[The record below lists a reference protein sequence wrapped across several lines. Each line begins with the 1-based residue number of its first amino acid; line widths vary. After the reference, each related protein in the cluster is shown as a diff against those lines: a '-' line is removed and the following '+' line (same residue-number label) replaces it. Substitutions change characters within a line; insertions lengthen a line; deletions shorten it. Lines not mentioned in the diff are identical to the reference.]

1 MPGRLGPRFAIEAL
15 FLIALAVG
23 AAYADLER
31 KWIALVMAV
40 GWLVVALLELA
51 ADRIWAAAPPW
62 RRPNYMAAPSPSAEA
77 RVGAPAPPPGPR
89 RPGGAAGGGGWGRA
103 PARGGASPAGAR
115 AARAWAQAP
124 LVSQEAGGAG
134 GADPSAR
141 AAEARPPAAS
151 LRADGPD
158 GRGSHRDLRH
168 DRARGA
174 QPPVRGS
181 LSVIR
186 SLIDRRRAD
195 EHPPTPLPEPEQP
208 APEPA
213 PPAPEP
219 QPPTPEAAEPTP
231 QLHSY
236 APREW
241 NLWELERLANDG
253 VAGRAPTE
261 EVGFLLLALRQF
273 ANAEGRLPASFDP
286 IIRESFGDLVY
297 SVG

>member
-77 RVGAPAPPPGPR
+77 RVGAPAPP
-89 RPGGAAGGGGWGRA
+89 AA
-103 PARGGASPAGAR
+103 
-115 AARAWAQAP
+115 
-124 LVSQEAGGAG
+124 
-134 GADPSAR
+134 
-141 AAEARPPAAS
+141 PP
-151 LRADGPD
+151 
-158 GRGSHRDLRH
+158 
-168 DRARGA
+168 
-174 QPPVRGS
+174 QPK
-181 LSVIR
+181 
-186 SLIDRRRAD
+186 
-195 EHPPTPLPEPEQP
+195 PEPV
-208 APEPA
+208 
-213 PPAPEP
+213 
-219 QPPTPEAAEPTP
+219 AEPTP
-231 QLHSY
+231 QLHSG
-236 APREW
+236 APQEW
-241 NLWELERLANDG
+241 NLWELERLVNDG